1 MKCKSY
7 VNENINIKLLKIIKK
22 EKWKFNLREEK
33 TQESENNQIHIK
45 MGWKNL

>member
-7 VNENINIKLLKIIKK
+7 VNENINIEIIKK